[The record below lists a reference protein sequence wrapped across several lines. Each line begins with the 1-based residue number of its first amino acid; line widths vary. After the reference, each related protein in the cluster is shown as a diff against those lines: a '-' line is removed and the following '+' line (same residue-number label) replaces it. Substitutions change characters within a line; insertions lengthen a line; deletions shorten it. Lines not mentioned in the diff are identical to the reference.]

1 MAAIVKVGDSPAAS
15 LDREGHISSKD
26 IAGTDEATFEG
37 NCKGQSRECKS
48 SDEGDGTEE
57 EHF

>member
-1 MAAIVKVGDSPAAS
+1 MAVIVNTSYTASAS

-37 NCKGQSRECKS
+37 NCKGQGRECKS